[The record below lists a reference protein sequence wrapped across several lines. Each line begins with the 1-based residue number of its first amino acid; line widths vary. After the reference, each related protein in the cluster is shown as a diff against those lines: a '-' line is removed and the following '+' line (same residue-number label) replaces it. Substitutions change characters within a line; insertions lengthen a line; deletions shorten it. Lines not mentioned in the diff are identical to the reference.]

1 MRIGIDCRF
10 WNETGVGRYIR
21 NLVEQLQVIDKT
33 NEYVL
38 FVRSRDYARIKNQE
52 LRIKDYRWKVVKA
65 DIRWHSVEE
74 QFRFPQ
80 ILNREN
86 LDLMHFPYFSVP
98 LLYTK
103 PFVITI
109 HDLIINH
116 FPTGQAT
123 TLPLPFYKLKYL
135 GYQFVLQQAARRA
148 KKILTVSNAT
158 KKEIIEHLNVPEK
171 KIVVSYEG
179 VDKRVLSNK
188 NQKSSLKETYFLYVG
203 NAYPHKNLEFLLNGF
218 KIFTDQQKNV
228 RLVLVGKDDFF
239 YKRLKEKVVAMG
251 LSNSVI
257 FLQNVE
263 DDELGN
269 LYHHATA
276 VVLPSLMEGFGLPAV
291 EAMGAGSLVVASDIP
306 AFREV
311 CKDVALYFG
320 SAKVNELVLQLQK
333 ISTMPKGYFDKNIEA
348 GYSLAKKYSW
358 EKMAKE
364 TKSLYESCISL

>member
-320 SAKVNELVLQLQK
+320 SAKVNELVL
-333 ISTMPKGYFDKNIEA
+333 
-348 GYSLAKKYSW
+348 
-358 EKMAKE
+358 
-364 TKSLYESCISL
+364 